1 MIFDFTSDSDS
12 CRMLL
17 LAMIPIREI
26 QPENIRGV
34 VYDDAG
40 TPGRVHSVKLIMED
54 GHIHVYSGDD
64 LPLALALAKERFP
77 PEPGSNRMADQPL
90 KD

>member
-1 MIFDFTSDSDS
+1 
-12 CRMLL
+12 
-17 LAMIPIREI
+17 MIPIREI

-34 VYDDAG
+34 VYVDSE
-40 TPGRVHSVKLIMED
+40 TPGRVSAVKFIMEN

-64 LPLALALAKERFP
+64 LPLALALAKEKFP
-77 PEPGSNRMADQPL
+77 AEPGSTRMSDQPV

>member
-1 MIFDFTSDSDS
+1 
-12 CRMLL
+12 MLP
-17 LAMIPIREI
+17 LAMTPIREI
-26 QPENIRGV
+26 NPEEIRGV
-34 VYDDAG
+34 IYVDSE
-40 TPGRVHSVKLIMED
+40 TPGRVSAVKLIMEN

-77 PEPGSNRMADQPL
+77 AEPGSTRMSDRTL